1 MLIEWYNIL
10 EYVLLGWYIID
21 MILSPG
27 SIMYFKLLSSKVTRE
42 MASYHSATPYFIEDD
57 PIIRHYEIL
66 RKVWLGSVP
75 IKRVCLEYKLSRSS
89 YYEIED
95 RFVRDGLVG
104 LFPSPGGTV
113 NQAPNLEQLVILVK
127 NCRPSV
133 SQIALLRFAQA
144 VAVTQAVADSQM
156 ISRILNSHGYG
167 YASLESD
174 RDFFGRI
181 QRSLTELK
189 GLKESPIGGRKRD
202 ERKDAFFV
210 DTDPFHNRLECL
222 RELFFNRKARV
233 YEPTFRRS
241 EG

>member
-113 NQAPNLEQLVILVK
+113 NQAPNLEQFRLSRNHFLEK
-127 NCRPSV
+127 LV
-133 SQIALLRFAQA
+133 SQNNPKRESYVKETRPI
-144 VAVTQAVADSQM
+144 TAD
-156 ISRILNSHGYG
+156 
-167 YASLESD
+167 
-174 RDFFGRI
+174 
-181 QRSLTELK
+181 RSL
-189 GLKESPIGGRKRD
+189 
-202 ERKDAFFV
+202 FV
-210 DTDPFHNRLECL
+210 MTAL
-222 RELFFNRKARV
+222 
-233 YEPTFRRS
+233 
-241 EG
+241 